1 MSLIR
6 EILED
11 YAPGFDEAD
20 LEATTSFLLKSN
32 ARRFETLG
40 AKINML
46 QSISSYD
53 LPPDYVV
60 QREGIVRDMTVE
72 RIGELAGRYVDA
84 GRMIYLVVGD
94 ARTQLDRLTQVGF
107 GRPILIDL
115 DGNRVAGR

>member
-1 MSLIR
+1 MDR
-6 EILED
+6 HR
-11 YAPGFDEAD
+11 FDEAD

-72 RIGELAGRYVDA
+72 RIKDLAGRYGDA

-107 GRPILIDL
+107 GRPILIDR
-115 DGNRVAGR
+115 DGNRAAGR